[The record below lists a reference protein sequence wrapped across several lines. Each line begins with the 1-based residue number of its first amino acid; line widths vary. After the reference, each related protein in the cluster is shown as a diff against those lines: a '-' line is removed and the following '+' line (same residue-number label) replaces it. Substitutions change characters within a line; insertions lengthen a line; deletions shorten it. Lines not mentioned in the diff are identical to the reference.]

1 MAASWTVL
9 DSDAE
14 RQAAALRRSAGTVG
28 PWPLYASSVLDEQYD
43 KVAGRAALTLT
54 RVDGRMAAWRRSG
67 ATGPGLMT
75 SYSFRRADDATA
87 APLGGTQPTGA
98 FIPGS
103 SQAQYRW
110 FAPRRAG
117 ASGETLDD
125 EGRVQIPCPPS
136 RGRSLEQGFSPMRAG

>member
-103 SQAQYRW
+103 GQASTDSSLRD
-110 FAPRRAG
+110 APEHPGEPSMTRGGPRSRA
-117 ASGETLDD
+117 L
-125 EGRVQIPCPPS
+125 
-136 RGRSLEQGFSPMRAG
+136 LRAVDR